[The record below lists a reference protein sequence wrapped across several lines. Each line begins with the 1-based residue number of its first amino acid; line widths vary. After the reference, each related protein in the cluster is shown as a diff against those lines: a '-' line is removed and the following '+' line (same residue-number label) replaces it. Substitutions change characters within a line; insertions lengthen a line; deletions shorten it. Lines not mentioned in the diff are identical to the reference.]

1 MIYGNKDKSQIVNSI
16 LASLQ
21 QNAGIAAVQPGS
33 VARAFAE
40 AIGSEISDLYS
51 SLNFSLKQEGLSTAS
66 GRNLDLIGDLY
77 NVKRKDIFDNIA
89 AERQSFNIEFYI
101 QTPYSVDIVIPKETI
116 IYTNVDN
123 YTTKQYKF
131 KLNGPVV
138 IGASTTRAYGL
149 VVPDFTDNV
158 YTAPIGS
165 LTRHNFISPPGVVVF
180 CNNPKEVYVI
190 INSESDDNYRTRI
203 IASLK
208 SRTSGTV
215 EAVRFAA
222 LSIKGVKDVRLRE
235 SSYGLGSCDVII
247 VPESS
252 ALLKTMPELIYD
264 VISNV
269 KPVGVRFN
277 IRIAEKISINVSAT
291 IILAASIS
299 ESFAA
304 GIRNQASLF
313 VKRYLNSSTIGTII
327 SVSEIERQIK
337 LSSDYIKTVTINSF
351 SANGKDITL
360 KEFSPSSD
368 KIYPMAGS
376 VSINSAIMGVN
387 NY

>member
-16 LASLQ
+16 LSSLQ

-51 SLNFSLKQEGLSTAS
+51 SLNFSLKQGGLSTAS

-252 ALLKTMPELIYD
+252 ALLKTMPEMIYD

-327 SVSEIERQIK
+327 SVSEIERQIR

>member
-1 MIYGNKDKSQIVNSI
+1 MHGDKDKSEIIRSI
-16 LASLQ
+16 LSSLE

-33 VARAFAE
+33 IARAFAE
-40 AIGSEISDLYS
+40 SIGSEISDLYS
-51 SLNFSLKQEGLSTAS
+51 SLSFSLKQEGLSTAS
-66 GRNLDLIGDLY
+66 GRSLDLIGDLY
-77 NVKRKDIFDNIA
+77 NIKRKDILDNSA
-89 AERQSFNIEFYI
+89 SERQSFNIEFYI
-101 QTPYSVDIVIPKETI
+101 QTPYSIDIVIPKNTI

-123 YTTKQYKF
+123 YSSKQYRF

-149 VVPDFTDNV
+149 VLPDFSDNS
-158 YTAPIGS
+158 YTAPVGS
-165 LTRHNFISPPGVVVF
+165 LTRHNFVSPPGVVVY
-180 CNNPKEVYVI
+180 CNNPKEVYSIV
-190 INSESDDNYRTRI
+190 NSESDDNYRTRI

-222 LSIKGVKDVRLRE
+222 LSIKGVRDVRLRE

-247 VPESS
+247 VPESGS
-252 ALLKTMPELIYD
+252 IVKSMPQTIYD
-264 VISNV
+264 TISSV

-277 IRIAEKISINVSAT
+277 IRIAEKISVNVSAT
-291 IILAASIS
+291 IVLSAAIS

-304 GIRNQASLF
+304 GVRNQAALF
-313 VKRYLNSSTIGTII
+313 VKRYLNSSTIGTTI

-337 LSSDYIKTVTINSF
+337 LSSDYIKSVTINSF
-351 SANGKDITL
+351 NANGKDITL
-360 KEFSPSSD
+360 KEYSPSSD

-376 VSINSAIMGVN
+376 VVINSAIMGVN